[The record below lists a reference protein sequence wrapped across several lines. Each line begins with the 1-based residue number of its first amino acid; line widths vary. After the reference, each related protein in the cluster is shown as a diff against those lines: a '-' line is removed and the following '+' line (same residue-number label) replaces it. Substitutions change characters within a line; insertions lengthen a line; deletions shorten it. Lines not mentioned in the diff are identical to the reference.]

1 MTQIQKEQV
10 RPARIETW
18 LWLANA
24 VGYAAAQAKGIL
36 SMYENPEVLYGERCT
51 TDLSMLLTPR
61 QLQILQHTEPEDFI
75 ARKDDCAAQNVSILP
90 YGAQDYPVLLC
101 ETDAPPIVLYYR
113 GDIRILNHSLTFA
126 MVGTRRPSAYGVEA
140 TRALAAPLAK
150 AGVVLVSGLA
160 TGLDSESHKCAVAAG
175 TPTIACIAFGHDIC
189 YPAANRTLKGVI
201 EKQGLV
207 ISEYPPGTK
216 VEKEYF
222 LQRNRLIAGLS
233 YGVCVAEARRASGT
247 MNTVSTALRYNRD
260 VFSVPGSIFSP
271 LCEGTNHLLCEGA
284 IPAVSAQDI
293 LAYYGI
299 DAETTAEQETKE
311 KSEILLSSE
320 AKQVQAQ
327 LLCTPQ
333 SLTALCAKT
342 NLPPHKIMAALTE
355 LELAGISSQQAGR
368 QFVLVH

>member
-1 MTQIQKEQV
+1 MEEKQV
-10 RPARIETW
+10 TIRPARIETW

-24 VGYAAAQAKGIL
+24 MGYASAHAKDIL
-36 SMYENPEVLYGERCT
+36 SMYENPEVLYGERFIT
-51 TDLSMLLTPR
+51 NLSMILTPR
-61 QLQILQHTEPEDFI
+61 QLDILQKTEPEDFI
-75 ARKDDCAAQNVSILP
+75 ARKDDCAAQNVRILP
-90 YGAQDYPVLLC
+90 YDSPDYPAMLR
-101 ETDAPPIVLYYR
+101 ETDAPPVVLYYR
-113 GDIRILNHSLTFA
+113 GDVRILNKSLTFA

-160 TGLDSESHKCAVAAG
+160 TGLDSESHKCAIAAG

-207 ISEYPPGTK
+207 VSEYPPGTK

-233 YGVCVAEARRASGT
+233 YGVCVAEARKASGT
-247 MNTVSTALRYNRD
+247 MNTVGLALRYNRD
-260 VFSVPGSIFSP
+260 VFSVPGSIFSS

-284 IPAVSAQDI
+284 IPAVSAENI
-293 LAYYGI
+293 LTYYGL
-299 DAETTAEQETKE
+299 DAKE
-311 KSEILLSSE
+311 KTQNPLKETETQLSAE
-320 AKQVQAQ
+320 AKQVQEQ
-327 LLCTPQ
+327 LCCTPQ

-342 NLPPHKIMAALTE
+342 NLPPHKMMAALTE

-368 QFVLVH
+368 QFVLIH

>member
-1 MTQIQKEQV
+1 
-10 RPARIETW
+10 
-18 LWLANA
+18 
-24 VGYAAAQAKGIL
+24 
-36 SMYENPEVLYGERCT
+36 MYENPETLYGERFI
-51 TDLSMLLTPR
+51 TDLSMILTPR
-61 QLQILQHTEPEDFI
+61 QLDILQKTEPEDFI
-75 ARKDDCAAQNVSILP
+75 ARKDDCAAQKVQILP
-90 YGAQDYPVLLC
+90 YDSQDYPAMLR
-101 ETDAPPIVLYYR
+101 EIDAPPVVLYYR
-113 GDIRILNHSLTFA
+113 GDASIPNRNLTFA

-140 TRALAAPLAK
+140 TRALATPLAK

-207 ISEYPPGTK
+207 LSEYPPGTK

-233 YGVCVAEARRASGT
+233 YGVCVAEARKASGT
-247 MNTVSTALRYNRD
+247 MNTVSTALRYGRD
-260 VFSVPGSIFSP
+260 VFSVPGSIFSS

-284 IPAVSAQDI
+284 IPAVSAENI

-299 DAETTAEQETKE
+299 EPAQAPQKAEKVEDTP
-311 KSEILLSSE
+311 LSLE
-320 AKQVQAQ
+320 AKQVKEQ

-333 SLTALCAKT
+333 SLSALCAKIK
-342 NLPPHKIMAALTE
+342 LPPHKIMAALTE
-355 LELAGISSQQAGR
+355 LELAGVSSQQAGR